1 MVQLSTDDVF
11 DGLAQ
16 KPYTEFDNTNPKTV
30 YGKSKCAGENYV
42 KEFTHKHFLS
52 SEATGSSEREIT
64 L

>member
-30 YGKSKCAGENYV
+30 YGKIQVRRGELCEGVYPQALYHP
-42 KEFTHKHFLS
+42 KQLGLRK
-52 SEATGSSEREIT
+52 GK
-64 L
+64 